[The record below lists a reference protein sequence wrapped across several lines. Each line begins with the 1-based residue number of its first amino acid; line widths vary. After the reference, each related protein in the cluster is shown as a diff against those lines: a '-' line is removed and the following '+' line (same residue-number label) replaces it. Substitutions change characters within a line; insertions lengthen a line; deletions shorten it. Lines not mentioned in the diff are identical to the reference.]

1 MTSRCTSR
9 SADFSIPKIMG
20 ADMQTWIL
28 FWLNIATIV
37 ALVGLFWTLS
47 KTIDALGEW
56 VDALSSR
63 VDSLQELT
71 QSQQQLLTKTSD
83 TVIKL
88 AKALARS
95 KGNA

>member
-9 SADFSIPKIMG
+9 SADFSIRRIMG

-37 ALVGLFWTLS
+37 ALVGLFWFLS

-56 VDALSSR
+56 VEALSSR
-63 VDSLQELT
+63 VDNLQEMI
-71 QSQQQLLTKTSD
+71 QSQQQLLSQTSD

-88 AKALARS
+88 VKALVRS
-95 KGNA
+95 KSNG

>member
-1 MTSRCTSR
+1 
-9 SADFSIPKIMG
+9 MG

-28 FWLNIATIV
+28 FWLNVATIV
-37 ALVGLFWTLS
+37 ALVGLFWLLS

-63 VDSLQELT
+63 VDSVQEMTL
-71 QSQQQLLTKTSD
+71 SQQKLLNKTSD

-88 AKALARS
+88 VKALARS
-95 KGNA
+95 KSNG